1 MTEPNSDAPT
11 QPAATSNGKRR
22 WTLLG
27 LGVAALATVGALT
40 AHRHAQAGA
49 MGFGGHGHGPG
60 GWHGGMG
67 GMGGIGDM
75 DPAVV
80 AKRIDARVAY
90 MLAEI
95 DATAEQR
102 ERIATILKGLAND
115 MQQNRQRH
123 MQARRQSLELLAA
136 PTIDRAQLEK
146 LRVEQMQLG
155 DVTSRRIL
163 QAMMD
168 SAEVLSPEQRAKLIE
183 RWQRRMPPRN

>member
-11 QPAATSNGKRR
+11 QPAASSNRKRR
-22 WTLLG
+22 WTVLG
-27 LGVAALATVGALT
+27 LGVAALATVGALS
-40 AHRHAQAGA
+40 AHRHAGA
-49 MGFGGHGHGPG
+49 MGFGGPGHGPG

-67 GMGGIGDM
+67 DMGDM
-75 DPAVV
+75 DPAVM

-90 MLAEI
+90 MLADI
-95 DATAEQR
+95 DATPEQR
-102 ERIATILKGLAND
+102 ARIATILKGLAND

-155 DVTSRRIL
+155 DVTSRRML
-163 QAMMD
+163 QALMD
-168 SAEVLSPEQRAKLIE
+168 SAEVLNPEQRAKLIE
-183 RWQRRMPPRN
+183 RWQRRMPPRK

>member
-11 QPAATSNGKRR
+11 QPAAASNRKRR
-22 WTLLG
+22 WTVLG
-27 LGVAALATVGALT
+27 LGVVALVTVGALT

-49 MGFGGHGHGPG
+49 MGFGGHGLGHGPG

-67 GMGGIGDM
+67 DM
-75 DPAVV
+75 DPAVM

-95 DATAEQR
+95 DATPEQR
-102 ERIATILKGLAND
+102 ERIAKILKGLAND

-123 MQARRQSLELLAA
+123 MQARQQSLELLAA

-155 DVTSRRIL
+155 DVTSRRML

-168 SAEVLSPEQRAKLIE
+168 SAEVLSPVQRAKLIE

>member
-11 QPAATSNGKRR
+11 QPAAASNRKRR
-22 WTLLG
+22 WTVLV
-27 LGVAALATVGALT
+27 LGVATLVTVGALT
-40 AHRHAQAGA
+40 AHRHAEAGA
-49 MGFGGHGHGPG
+49 MGFGGHGHGHGPG

-67 GMGGIGDM
+67 DM
-75 DPAVV
+75 DPAVM

-95 DATAEQR
+95 DATPEQR
-102 ERIATILKGLAND
+102 ERIAKILKGLAND

-123 MQARRQSLELLAA
+123 VQARQQSLELLAA

-155 DVTSRRIL
+155 DVTSRRML

-168 SAEVLSPEQRAKLIE
+168 GAEVLSPEQRAKLIE
-183 RWQRRMPPRN
+183 RWQRRMPPRK